1 MSLTHSWLVAVG
13 AALVFAAP
21 AAAQTAAS
29 ANTDPQPAASANI
42 APQPAASAVQ
52 VTAPTPV
59 LSLAPTKESAAL
71 SLRVTPVTA
80 PAAPA
85 AAMVPMPAGA
95 QSANV
100 ALMIVGG
107 AALVVG
113 SVVHGDTGTIIMVG
127 GGVIGLIGL
136 YRYLR

>member
-29 ANTDPQPAASANI
+29 ANTDPQPAASA
-42 APQPAASAVQ
+42 VQ

-59 LSLAPTKESAAL
+59 LSLAPTKESTAL
-71 SLRVTPVTA
+71 SLRITPVTV
-80 PAAPA
+80 PA

>member
-59 LSLAPTKESAAL
+59 LSLAPTKESTAL
-71 SLRVTPVTA
+71 SLRITPVTV
-80 PAAPA
+80 PA
-85 AAMVPMPAGA
+85 AAIAPLPAEGA

>member
-1 MSLTHSWLVAVG
+1 MSSTHSWLVAVG

-21 AAAQTAAS
+21 ASAQQAAS
-29 ANTDPQPAASANI
+29 ANAGVTPAV
-42 APQPAASAVQ
+42 SAVQ
-52 VTAPTPV
+52 VTAPAPV

-80 PAAPA
+80 PAAS
-85 AAMVPMPAGA
+85 AAMVPMPAGG
-95 QSANV
+95 QSENV

-113 SVVHGDTGTIIMVG
+113 SVIHGDTGTIVMVS